1 MDILQYTFMQRAL
14 IAGAIVGALCA
25 IIGVYV
31 VLRGMSFVGAGI
43 AHASF
48 GGVALGFLLGI
59 NPIITAVFFCIAT
72 ALGIGAISRKGD
84 IKEDTAVGIFFSA
97 TMALGILFIGLSKGY
112 SIDLFGYLFGSIL
125 AVTQFDLIITT
136 VVGIIV
142 LLIIA
147 ALYKEFMFISFDA
160 ETAAIVGIPV
170 VTLYYLL
177 LAIIALTIV
186 VSIKVVGIIL
196 VSALIIIPAATA
208 FQIAEDF
215 RLMMLLSTIFGV
227 VSSIGGLFLSYALNT
242 ASGATI
248 VLLATV
254 IFFITAAISPRRRRR
269 RYESPDNIDAAPS
282 CMCTAGSAE
291 GERSSKEGTEHH
303 EEAECTHKHTH

>member
-97 TMALGILFIGLSKGY
+97 TMALGILFIGLFKGY
-112 SIDLFGYLFGSIL
+112 SVDLFGYLFGSIL
-125 AVTQFDLIITT
+125 AVTQFDLVMTA
-136 VVGIIV
+136 VVGVLV

-147 ALYKEFMFISFDA
+147 ALYKEFMFISFDQ
-160 ETAAIVGIPV
+160 ETATIVGIPV

-177 LAIIALTIV
+177 LAIIALVIV

-215 RLMMLLSTIFGV
+215 RLMMILSTVFGV
-227 VSSIGGLFLSYALNT
+227 ISSIGGLFLSYALNT

-248 VLLATV
+248 VLLATA
-254 IFFITAAISPRRRRR
+254 IFFITAAVSPRKRRK
-269 RYESPDNIDAAPS
+269 RYEPPENGDYAPS
-282 CMCTAGSAE
+282 CLCQDESDGEE
-291 GERSSKEGTEHH
+291 GSSKKGTPQH
-303 EEAECTHKHTH
+303 ETVQCTHKHQD